1 MVRLALLGAGRIG
14 RVHARAISMLSDAH
28 LKYVFDPMADASRVV
43 VDAYGAISA
52 PIEDILDDSEVDG
65 VLICTPSD
73 QHADQIKRAIKAGK
87 AVFCEKPISTDV
99 QTTERTLEIVE
110 RHRGLLMLGFQRR
123 FDKHFAALKAK
134 LSEAAIG
141 SLEQLLIIS
150 RDPSPPPY
158 SYMRAS
164 GGLFKDMMIHD
175 FDMARWLVD
184 EKIVSVYAIGGAII
198 NEKTRTEGKDI
209 DTASVLLSTETGK
222 QITIINSRRAAVGY
236 DQRVEAHCANATL
249 QVNSMRET
257 NLVVSDSSGIRESP
271 LENFFMTRYQ
281 EAYRREMEHF
291 VECLKVGVPPLVTG
305 SDGLEALR
313 LAEAALESLRTQ
325 RPVSLLDA

>member
-1 MVRLALLGAGRIG
+1 MVKLALLGAGRIG
-14 RVHARAISMLSDAH
+14 RVHARAISMISDAH
-28 LKYVFDPMADASRVV
+28 LKYVFDPMADASRGV

-87 AVFCEKPISTDV
+87 AVFCEKPISTDLDMTRQV
-99 QTTERTLEIVE
+99 LEVVNKYQ
-110 RHRGLLMLGFQRR
+110 GCLMLGFQRR
-123 FDKHFAALKAK
+123 FDSHFMALKAR
-134 LSEAAIG
+134 LSEEAIG

-158 SYMRAS
+158 PYMRAS

-198 NEKTRTEGKDI
+198 DEKTRTEGKDI
-209 DTASVLLSTETGK
+209 DTASVLLTTETGI
-222 QITIINSRRAAVGY
+222 QITILNSRRAAVGY

-249 QVNSMRET
+249 QVNSVRET
-257 NLVVSDSSGIRESP
+257 NLVVSDRSGIGESP

-291 VECLKVGVPPLVTG
+291 VECLKIGVSPLVTV

-313 LAEAALESLRTQ
+313 LAEAALESLRVQ
-325 RPVSLLDA
+325 KPVSPIDA

>member
-1 MVRLALLGAGRIG
+1 MIELALLGAGRIG
-14 RVHARAISMLSDAH
+14 RVHARAISMISDAH
-28 LKYVFDPMADASRVV
+28 LKYVFDPMADASQMV

-73 QHADQIKRAIKAGK
+73 QHADQIKQAIKAGK
-87 AVFCEKPISTDV
+87 AVFCEKPISTDLD
-99 QTTERTLEIVE
+99 TTRQVLEVVDE
-110 RHRGLLMLGFQRR
+110 HQGCLMLGFQRR
-123 FDKHFAALKAK
+123 FDSHFMALKAK
-134 LSEAAIG
+134 LAAEAVG

-184 EKIVSVYAIGGAII
+184 EKIVSVYATGGAII
-198 NEKTRTEGKDI
+198 DEKTRTEGKDI
-209 DTASVLLSTETGK
+209 DTASVLMTTETNK
-222 QITIINSRRAAVGY
+222 QITIINSRRASVGY
-236 DQRVEAHCANATL
+236 DQRVEAHCSNATL
-249 QVNSMRET
+249 NVNSMRET
-257 NLVVSDSSGIRESP
+257 NLVVADASGIAETP

-281 EAYRREMEHF
+281 DAYRREIEHF
-291 VECLKVGVPPLVTG
+291 VSCVQSSSTPLVLG
-305 SDGLEALR
+305 LDGMEALV
-313 LAEAALESLRTQ
+313 LAESASTSFSSGY
-325 RPVSLLDA
+325 PVKVD